1 MIATTK
7 AKQAVV
13 IGIIKNSNL
22 NVTQICQITGI
33 GYNIVYRIFK
43 QHKNENHAK
52 GISHSKATN
61 VSC

>member
-13 IGIIKNSNL
+13 IGIINNSNL

-43 QHKNENHAK
+43 QHKSKYHATTK
-52 GISHSKATN
+52 SDTKKS
-61 VSC
+61 